1 MCIYQFSS
9 LLLIVYIKLLPK
21 IAKLKT
27 RVTIRSI
34 KDGVSLTFAGH
45 LKISGQFWSLIFK

>member
-9 LLLIVYIKLLPK
+9 LLLIVYMKLLPK

-34 KDGVSLTFAGH
+34 KDGFSLIFAGH